1 MISSI
6 PIKVCHV
13 ANSDISGG
21 AARAAYR
28 IHNALNSNQKNR
40 IMSSMRVLKKFS
52 NDNQVKGGPAFKN
65 KLIFQ
70 LHRNLNR
77 VSRYL
82 YSLQYAQESTYSIA
96 WPGTGLGK
104 ELNQYYEKNKIDIVN
119 LHFLSDNTISVKEIG
134 SLKMPLVWRLND
146 QWPFCSCEHYSTN
159 LEDFKKPDNYIQG
172 YKSSRLLF
180 DIKKI
185 NWLIKKNS
193 WKRKIHIIAP
203 SNWIA
208 NCASKSILFKNQPI
222 KVIPSAINLDFW
234 KPLDKNKSRKELNL
248 PLNKKLLLFGAIGGT
263 SDYRKG
269 GDLLFDAL
277 KILRTKFDDHFLEN
291 IELVI
296 FGANDKKNLL
306 KTEFKTHYA
315 GFIKDDEILR
325 SYYSA
330 CDLFILPSRQDNLPG
345 TGIESHSCGTPI
357 VSFDIG
363 GLSDIIDNKK
373 TGSLAKPFDP
383 SSLASE
389 IHWAIENDERNIL
402 LKKAS
407 RKKALDVWDEKKISK
422 IFADFYFEVLNQ

>member
-52 NDNQVKGGPAFKN
+52 NDNQVKGGPAFNN

-159 LEDFKKPDNYIQG
+159 LEDFNNPDNYIQG
-172 YKSSRLLF
+172 YKSNRLLF

-193 WKRKIHIIAP
+193 WKR
-203 SNWIA
+203 
-208 NCASKSILFKNQPI
+208 FK
-222 KVIPSAINLDFW
+222 F
-234 KPLDKNKSRKELNL
+234 
-248 PLNKKLLLFGAIGGT
+248 
-263 SDYRKG
+263 
-269 GDLLFDAL
+269 
-277 KILRTKFDDHFLEN
+277 
-291 IELVI
+291 
-296 FGANDKKNLL
+296 
-306 KTEFKTHYA
+306 
-315 GFIKDDEILR
+315 
-325 SYYSA
+325 
-330 CDLFILPSRQDNLPG
+330 
-345 TGIESHSCGTPI
+345 
-357 VSFDIG
+357 
-363 GLSDIIDNKK
+363 
-373 TGSLAKPFDP
+373 
-383 SSLASE
+383 
-389 IHWAIENDERNIL
+389 
-402 LKKAS
+402 
-407 RKKALDVWDEKKISK
+407 
-422 IFADFYFEVLNQ
+422 